1 MNMPNPY
8 LGRTTITD
16 PDDFFG
22 RREEIEN
29 IYERIKSKVPQSVA
43 VVGERKMGKS
53 SLLYYIYHEKD
64 KYLDNPEKYI
74 FIFIDIQ
81 GVTINSRDEFFKLLL
96 SRLRENEKLQD
107 IIVVDRRRDD
117 HENVKETV
125 SKLDGDGCKLIL
137 FLDEF
142 DLLLQK
148 GSISPELYENLRALA
163 NRYAIAYIT
172 ATVKS
177 PTELTK
183 EYGSPFFNIFTG
195 ENIELFSR
203 DEALELIEVPS
214 AREGVPLKNEADFV
228 FEIAGSHPYFIQIAC
243 SILFRYKTKKERL
256 DYKKIREKFLN
267 DSRFQFEH
275 IWKYLNKKEKKV
287 LLNLAKSKSVGKKE
301 NYILEDLRRKGYV
314 IEKGKGYE
322 IFSSVFKD
330 FMAERKD
337 KNAERHEDTTP
348 AYTTT
353 MVIISLII
361 AGFAGSIIVLSW
373 IIPGFFSNFMA
384 QIVVTGMVLLFGF
397 VIYLIY
403 RYKEIRYTEIIN
415 RTYRKYPKKSLE
427 LYEGLN
433 KVKRDLEEEINS
445 PCIFGV
451 LKRWIYEKSYER
463 VKKKIDNS
471 LLEAFEGIMISERF
485 ESLPTD
491 LAAHIEKML
500 VDKKVTK
507 KVYDKFMDALSKS
520 DMKEEDKKELENVI
534 GKWVETE

>member
-16 PDDFFG
+16 PNDFLG

-53 SLLYYIYHEKD
+53 SLLYYIYHERD

-96 SRLRENEKLQD
+96 SRLRENENLRD
-107 IIVVDRRRDD
+107 RIVEDKGNN
-117 HENVKETV
+117 HENIEETV
-125 SKLDGDGCKLIL
+125 SKLDGDGYKLIL

-148 GSISPELYENLRALA
+148 GSIPPELYENLRALA

-228 FEIAGSHPYFIQIAC
+228 FEIAGFYPYFIQIAC
-243 SILFRYKTKKERL
+243 SILFGYKTKKERL

-267 DSRFQFEH
+267 ESRFQFEH
-275 IWKYLNKKEKKV
+275 IWKYLNKKEKEV
-287 LLNLAKSKSVGKKE
+287 LLKLAKSKPVGKRE
-301 NYILEDLRRKGYV
+301 NYILVDLRRKGYV
-314 IEKGKGYE
+314 SKKGKGYE

-330 FMAERKD
+330 FVAEKKKVEEKD
-337 KNAERHEDTTP
+337 VRDDTREGKGR
-348 AYTTT
+348 YT
-353 MVIISLII
+353 LII
-361 AGFAGSIIVLSW
+361 VA
-373 IIPGFFSNFMA
+373 FFFIA
-384 QIVVTGMVLLFGF
+384 IVVIACIRSQDFMINLSAAASIVFLLPL
-397 VIYLIY
+397 VIYQIY
-403 RYKEIRYTEIIN
+403 LRKEKKYKRMIDSAD
-415 RTYRKYPKKSLE
+415 RKYPKNSQEHYGELNKIKEKLSIEISSTGAFGPLKSL
-427 LYEGLN
+427 
-433 KVKRDLEEEINS
+433 I
-445 PCIFGV
+445 C
-451 LKRWIYEKSYER
+451 EKTYGER
-463 VKKKIDNS
+463 LMKKIDDR
-471 LLEAFEGIMISERF
+471 LSETRVGMM
-485 ESLPTD
+485 T
-491 LAAHIEKML
+491 
-500 VDKKVTK
+500 
-507 KVYDKFMDALSKS
+507 
-520 DMKEEDKKELENVI
+520 KEENKKD
-534 GKWVETE
+534 

>member
-64 KYLDNPEKYI
+64 KYLNNPEKYI

-81 GVTINSRDEFFKLLL
+81 GVTINSRDEFFKVLLK
-96 SRLRENEKLQD
+96 RLRENENLRE
-107 IIVVDRRRDD
+107 IIVEDKGND

-125 SKLDGDGCKLIL
+125 SKLDGDGYKLIL

-148 GSISPELYENLRALA
+148 GSIPPELYENLRALA

-195 ENIELFSR
+195 ENIEAFSR

-214 AREGVPLKNEADFV
+214 AREGVPFSEEDVEFV

-243 SILFRYKTKKERL
+243 SILFGYKTKKERL

-267 DSRFQFEH
+267 ESRFQFEH
-275 IWKYLNKKEKKV
+275 IWKYINKKEKEV
-287 LLNLAKSKSVGKKE
+287 LLKLAKSKPVGKRG
-301 NYILEDLRRKGYV
+301 NYILVDLRRKGYV
-314 IEKGKGYE
+314 SKKGKGYE

-330 FMAERKD
+330 FVAERKD
-337 KNAERHEDTTP
+337 KNEKKHEDNISG
-348 AYTTT
+348 YTTI
-353 MVIISLII
+353 VSIIGLII
-361 AGFAGSIIVLSW
+361 AGFAGSIIVLSE
-373 IIPGFFSNFMA
+373 IIPEFFPNFMA

-403 RYKEIRYTEIIN
+403 RYKEIKYTEIIK
-415 RTYRKYPKKSLE
+415 RTRRKYPKNSLG
-427 LYEGLN
+427 LYERLN
-433 KVKRDLEEEINS
+433 KVKGGLEEEIKT
-445 PCIFGV
+445 PGIFGV
-451 LKRWIYEKSYER
+451 LKRWFYEKSYER
-463 VKKKIDNS
+463 
-471 LLEAFEGIMISERF
+471 IMKRINDAISGVFVDMINERVT
-485 ESLPTD
+485 SLPTVLD
-491 LAAHIEKML
+491 AHIEKML
-500 VDKKVTK
+500 ADKKVTK
-507 KVYDKFMDALSKS
+507 TEYDRFMDALSKS
-520 DMKEEDKKELENVI
+520 DMNEEDKKELENVI